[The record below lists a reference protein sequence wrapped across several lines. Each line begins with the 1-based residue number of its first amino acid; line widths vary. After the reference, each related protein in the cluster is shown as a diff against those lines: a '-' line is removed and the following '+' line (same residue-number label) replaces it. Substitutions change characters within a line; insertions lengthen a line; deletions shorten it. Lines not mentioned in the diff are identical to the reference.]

1 MTNPFFLDLGHGSVG
16 GVGATEMREAEDEN
30 RDQIRKWLPPE
41 IIPVIE
47 EAEKTG
53 AGSRGVQGDAEKD

>member
-1 MTNPFFLDLGHGSVG
+1 MEW
-16 GVGATEMREAEDEN
+16 GATEMRGVEDES